1 MRVLY
6 DAQTFLRQRRGGI
19 SRLFVQLISQF
30 DASPELG
37 VVPQLPFRWSNNTYV
52 TDDLPHRDL
61 RRPPSWF
68 PREALYGAHLMR
80 RHRLPSNVDL
90 VHHTYYSKQFLKSR
104 GGTPQVVTVYDMIP
118 ELFKGAKEATGT
130 HLQKRDYVATCD
142 LVICISE
149 STRQDMIEV
158 YGNFA
163 ANVVTIPLSVD
174 PLFQPNLKALSPLPD
189 EYLLYVGKRL
199 GYKDFEL
206 MAPAM
211 ANLKAS
217 GLELPVVAVGEPFS
231 SHEQE
236 HLAHWGVAHLFGTC
250 QLADVDLARA
260 YANATVLVQT
270 SRYEGFGLTPL
281 EGMAAGTPVVIA
293 DASSMPEVG
302 GDVAHYFHPGDAES
316 LAATLAD
323 LLTND
328 ESRLVASCR
337 GIARAKLFTPR
348 LMAERTAEAYRSVQ

>member
-19 SRLFVQLISQF
+19 SRLFVQLIAQF

-37 VVPQLPFRWSNNTYV
+37 VIPQLPFRWSNNTYV

-61 RRPPSWF
+61 RMPPTWI
-68 PREALYGAHLMR
+68 PRQALYVSHLVR
-80 RHRLPSNVDL
+80 RPRLPRAVDI
-90 VHHTYYSKQFLKSR
+90 VHHTYYAKLFLEKR
-104 GGTPQVVTVYDMIP
+104 GKTPQVVTVYDMIP
-118 ELFKGAKEATGT
+118 ELFRGTKEATGT
-130 HLQKRDYVATCD
+130 HLRKRDYVSTCD

-149 STRQDMIEV
+149 STRQDMNDV
-158 YGNFA
+158 YGSLA
-163 ANVVTIPLSVD
+163 TNVVTIPLSVD
-174 PLFQPNLKALSPLPD
+174 PLFQPNLASLAHFPD

-211 ANLKAS
+211 ANLRAL

-231 SHEQE
+231 SHEKE
-236 HLAHWGVAHLFGTC
+236 HLAEWGVVDLFRTC

-281 EGMAAGTPVVIA
+281 EGMAAGTPVVVA
-293 DASSMPEVG
+293 NASSMPEVG

-328 ESRLVASCR
+328 ESRVVAGCR